1 MNKQIIECVPN
12 FSEGRDAQVLEK
24 IADAVRS
31 VEGVKLLD
39 IDPGKATNR
48 TVFTFVGEPSAVVE
62 GAFQAIKTASECIDM
77 RKHSGEHPRMGA
89 TDVCPLIPISGIS
102 MEETVEWS
110 RKLAKRIGEELEI
123 PVYLYEFSASAP
135 YRKNLADIRS
145 GEYEGLK
152 EKITKPEWKPDFGP
166 ASFNPKCG
174 ATVIGAR
181 NFLVAYNIN
190 LNTTSTRRANAI
202 AFDVREKGRVKRE
215 GDPLTGKPVLDEHG
229 QPVFEPGML
238 KSVKAIGW
246 FIEEYGIAQISMN
259 LTDITICKVH
269 EAFEAVKKKSEERGI
284 RVTGS
289 ELVGLIPKQALLD
302 AGRFYLNMQ
311 ERSAGIPE
319 REIIKIA
326 VKSLGL
332 DELKPFEPEKKII
345 EYLMDGEAGNTLT
358 GKTVSD
364 FVYETSSESPAPGGG
379 SVSALCGSLGAAL
392 GTMVANLSAHKRGW
406 DHRWKYFSEIAE
418 KGMEIQTKLLFLVE
432 EDTRA
437 FNLIMEA
444 FKLPNDTQEQK
455 NLRKAAIQEAT
466 RYAAE
471 VPLNVMQTA
480 YEAFD
485 VLKAMAL
492 EGMESSISDVG
503 VGVLCLRT
511 CIHGAWL
518 NVKINARSLTDA
530 AVKDNLLQQGNNL
543 ISTTE
548 AKAEELLALV
558 ERKIG

>member
-39 IDPGKATNR
+39 MDPGKATNR
-48 TVFTFVGEPSAVVE
+48 TVFTFVGEPSAVIE
-62 GAFQAIKTASECIDM
+62 GAFQAIKTAAECIDM
-77 RKHSGEHPRMGA
+77 RKHTGEHPRMGA

-110 RKLAKRIGEELEI
+110 KKLAKRVGEELDI
-123 PVYLYEFSASAP
+123 PVYLYEFSASTP
-135 YRKNLADIRS
+135 SRRNLADIRS
-145 GEYEGLK
+145 GEYEGLN
-152 EKITKPEWKPDFGP
+152 EKMTKPEWKPDFGP
-166 ASFNPKCG
+166 DSFNPKSG

-181 NFLVAYNIN
+181 NFLVAYNVN

-215 GDPLTGKPVLDEHG
+215 GNPLTGKTITDEHG

-269 EAFEAVKKKSEERGI
+269 EAFEAVKQKAEERGI

-311 ERSAGIPE
+311 ERSAGISE

-332 DELKPFEPEKKII
+332 DELKPFDPEKKII
-345 EYLMDGEAGNTLT
+345 EYLMENDSENTLT

-406 DHRWKYFSEIAE
+406 DQRWAYFSEIAE
-418 KGMEIQTKLLFLVE
+418 TGIRIQKQLLFLVD

-437 FNLIMEA
+437 FNLIMDA
-444 FKLPNDTQEQK
+444 FKFPSETAEQK
-455 NLRKAAIQEAT
+455 ELRKAAIQEAT

-471 VPLNVMQTA
+471 VPLRVMETA
-480 YEAFD
+480 YEGFS
-485 VLKAMAL
+485 VLEAMAS

-511 CIHGAWL
+511 CIYGAWL
-518 NVKINARSLTDA
+518 NVRINVKSLTDQA
-530 AVKDNLLQQGNNL
+530 EKDRLLQKGRYL
-543 ISTTE
+543 ISLTE
-548 AKAEELLALV
+548 SKADKLLSLV
-558 ERKIG
+558 ENKIG